1 MTFLTSEVKEQLN
14 KLDVKELDKIVQYI
28 DKIKHSRKFSI
39 LESHGR
45 PLINQHH
52 FSTKKKVEPKIEKK
66 SSPKLPTPQLDLLR
80 KLSMP
85 DNFSEEPDSSE
96 HVHVFS
102 TKAEVEWYYIVDG
115 EDIVYPEE
123 FCDVLESLFRKPGH
137 TGRHQKQTPFVDGND
152 TCVVDLHLMRHTNQ
166 RTGKIYPLRRK
177 KNPLF
182 KPKAQEKKSVE
193 EVPASDAE
201 GGELLPDDNDNNAP
215 SFFGSAFSAAFSTAK
230 AVHQHPHTQ
239 KAADTAQQGA
249 KTAVKHVGR
258 MFTRTLT
265 WLGSQKN
272 VDEEPGAQVDKMEEL
287 AEKKEELA
295 EEEEDESSEDSFQEH
310 PFLKEQEILE
320 DLNFKTPEP
329 RERGVAMKQETA
341 PPVEKRDPSP
351 RKEPKREPSTLELN
365 GGPDMRN
372 EPVENLD

>member
-39 LESHGR
+39 LQSHGN

-52 FSTKKKVEPKIEKK
+52 FSSKKKAESGKPKK
-66 SSPKLPTPQLDLLR
+66 SKLPSPQLDLLR

-85 DNFSEEPDSSE
+85 DNLSEEPEKAPE

-182 KPKAQEKKSVE
+182 KPKSQEKKNVE

-201 GGELLPDDNDNNAP
+201 GGATLPEDNNTP
-215 SFFGSAFSAAFSTAK
+215 SFFGSAFSAAFSTAQ
-230 AVHQHPHTQ
+230 AVHQHPNTK

-249 KTAVKHVGR
+249 KTAAKHVGR

-272 VDEEPGAQVDKMEEL
+272 VEEEPAKVDKLEGLSER
-287 AEKKEELA
+287 KEELT
-295 EEEEDESSEDSFQEH
+295 EEEEDVESEDSFQEH
-310 PFLKEQEILE
+310 PFLTEQEIVE
-320 DLNFKTPEP
+320 DLDFKTPEP
-329 RERGVAMKQETA
+329 RQRGIAMKQETP

-351 RKEPKREPSTLELN
+351 RGEPKREPSTVELN
-365 GGPDMRN
+365 GGPDMRK